1 MIRTLVRAAHVISM
15 IFTPFCLPVVG
26 MLVLFIFSYLSLLP
40 WGYKGMVLAI
50 VCIFTML
57 MPVVLITIY
66 SKLQGNNKIK
76 KHCGCACSPLRIIHI
91 AAVVFIYLT

>member
-40 WGYKGMVLAI
+40 WGYKGSSKKPAQTS
-50 VCIFTML
+50 CEYSCAGG
-57 MPVVLITIY
+57 IT
-66 SKLQGNNKIK
+66 Q
-76 KHCGCACSPLRIIHI
+76 
-91 AAVVFIYLT
+91 